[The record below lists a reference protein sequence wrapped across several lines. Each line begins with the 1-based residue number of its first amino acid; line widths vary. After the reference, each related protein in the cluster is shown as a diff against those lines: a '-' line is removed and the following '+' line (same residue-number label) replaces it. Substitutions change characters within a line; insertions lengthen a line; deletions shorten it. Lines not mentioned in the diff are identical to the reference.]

1 VLAKPNQDPT
11 IPRSY
16 RLIALLSTLG
26 KGLERLVARR
36 LAWTAI
42 REKVVH
48 PQHFGALPGRA
59 ASDLVAAAVHDI
71 EES

>member
-1 VLAKPNQDPT
+1 MGWHPTLFREATLVVLAKPNRDPT

-36 LAWTAI
+36 LAWTVI
-42 REKVVH
+42 REKIVH
-48 PQHFGALPGRA
+48 P
-59 ASDLVAAAVHDI
+59 
-71 EES
+71 